1 MDDLNC
7 DASFSWML
15 ATHEAM
21 EIFITPWD
29 IISTSLYFWMSK
41 WLNATNASITLHAGD
56 SVIILYL
63 ITNALEQQAVP
74 SMLRWMDVAQRGCW
88 ITAALQAGWELMG
101 TEPLRLEGSGMSMVS
116 CSRQPISTLLQGW
129 RLHNWREQPA
139 QLHWAT
145 SSRVKSSS
153 HWKRVF
159 SYIQMVFSVFQFVLR
174 QWKLMHKAQAR
185 WRQVVL

>member
-21 EIFITPWD
+21 EIFINPRD

-41 WLNATNASITLHAGD
+41 WLNATNASITLQAGD
-56 SVIILYL
+56 SVITLYL
-63 ITNALEQQAVP
+63 IINALEQQAVP
-74 SMLRWMDVAQRGCW
+74 SIVRWMHGAQRGCW

-101 TEPLRLEGSGMSMVS
+101 TEPLRLEGSGTSMVS
-116 CSRQPISTLLQGW
+116 HSRQPISTLLQGW
-129 RLHNWREQPA
+129 RLHNWSEQPV

-145 SSRVKSSS
+145 CSRVKSSS
-153 HWKRVF
+153 HQKRVF
-159 SYIQMVFSVFQFVLR
+159 LTFRWCFLCFSLCWDSENECTRHR
-174 QWKLMHKAQAR
+174 QGGDR
-185 WRQVVL
+185 